1 MPCAIQMASH
11 LSGLSAHVIRIWER
25 RYGAMS
31 PTRTESNRRLYCEE
45 AIKRLKLLRQLTEV
59 GHRISNVAKLAT
71 EDLELLL
78 DQHLQRAL
86 LPKAKSKAA
95 QNEALKPIEDPKKF
109 VDLCMAASKAFDSEV
124 MHHLLQRARQ
134 QLGQRGMLHHVIC
147 PLIQTIGESWQAGN
161 LRPGQEHLA
170 TNVIRE
176 VLMMP
181 VPGNQVAEN
190 APELVITTPSG
201 EVHELGAMLVAASA
215 RDLGWKVTYL
225 GPNLP
230 VEEIAACASARNAKA
245 VALSLVYPEK
255 CPAIAEKVKQLRQ
268 MMPESTALII
278 GGRSAAGYQE
288 QLPDLSIHWVDCLDG
303 LDKILTQAS
312 VLV

>member
-11 LSGLSAHVIRIWER
+11 LSGLSTHVIRMWEK

-31 PTRTESNRRLYCEE
+31 PTRTDSNRRLYCEE
-45 AIKRLKLLRQLTEV
+45 AIKRLKLLRQLTEN
-59 GHRISNVAKLAT
+59 GHRIGNVATLPT
-71 EDLELLL
+71 EELELLL
-78 DQHLQRAL
+78 DQKLQSKL
-86 LPKAKSKAA
+86 LPIGK
-95 QNEALKPIEDPKKF
+95 KPADTNNKPLAEPQQF
-109 VDLCMAASKAFDSEV
+109 VDLCMAASKAFDSETL
-124 MHHLLQRARQ
+124 HHLFNRARQ
-134 QLGQRGMLHHVIC
+134 QFGQRGMLHHVIC
-147 PLIQTIGESWQAGN
+147 PLIQTIGESWQSGN

-190 APELVITTPSG
+190 APELVITTPTG
-201 EVHELGAMLVAASA
+201 EVHELGAALVAASA

-230 VEEIAACASARNAKA
+230 VEEIAACAITRQAKA

-255 CPAIAEKVKQLRQ
+255 CPAITEKVRYLRQ
-268 MMPESTALII
+268 LLPEKTALIV
-278 GGRSAAGYQE
+278 GGRAANGYKE
-288 QLPDLSIHWVDCLDG
+288 HLADLPIHWAHCLNG
-303 LDKILTQAS
+303 LDTILTQTS
-312 VLV
+312 IQN